1 MENSFLT
8 TIPTDFFVFGIS
20 CLVALAVIRVYMSIA
35 FRLKIIDK
43 PNERS
48 SHTTPI
54 ILGGGVV
61 FPIVLVFGSFFLHLR
76 DNWFILGLFLVSS
89 ISFIDDRRPLPTW
102 LRLGFHLGGVTAM
115 LYGLGFWNEGW
126 IFMIAAYVL
135 VIGWLNAFNF
145 MDGINGITALYA
157 LSMSGTALLIYNQ
170 YGRDLRLYNDVHQLL
185 ILGISAL
192 LAFAFFNVRKRAR
205 CFAGDVG
212 SVSMGLFLAFIMLPI
227 VINISWAFVGLAMVY
242 GIDAIF
248 TIISRIIRKEN
259 IFEAH
264 RTHLYQYLANEMKWG
279 HLKVSF
285 TYFAVQ
291 LLINAILI
299 WGYEVQIHQGVLFF
313 STAIPVS
320 IFYLAIR
327 KKVVNTIRAVDR

>member
-170 YGRDLRLYNDVHQLL
+170 YGRELRLYNDVHQLL

-248 TIISRIIRKEN
+248 TIVSRIMRKEN

-299 WGYEVQIHQGVLFF
+299 WGYNMQVHQGVLFF
-313 STAIPVS
+313 STAIPLG
-320 IFYLAIR
+320 ILYLIIR
-327 KKVVNTIRAVDR
+327 QKVVNTIRAVDR

>member
-227 VINISWAFVGLAMVY
+227 VINISWAFVGLAVVY

>member
-1 MENSFLT
+1 MEWQLGPTKNSFVVDMLLLM
-8 TIPTDFFVFGIS
+8 FVVSF
-20 CLVALAVIRVYMSIA
+20 VILIVYMRIA
-35 FRLKIIDK
+35 NKYNIIDK

-48 SHTTPI
+48 SHTSPI

-61 FPIVLVFGSFFLHLR
+61 FPIVLVFGSLFLHLR
-76 DNWFILGLFLVSS
+76 DSWFILGLFLVSL

-102 LRLGFHLGGVTAM
+102 LRLAFHLGGVTAM

-157 LSMSGTALLIYNQ
+157 LSMSGTALLIYNL
-170 YGRDLRLYNDVHQLL
+170 YGRDLRLYHDVHQLL

-192 LAFAFFNVRKRAR
+192 LAFAYFNVRKRAR

-212 SVSMGLFLAFIMLPI
+212 SVSMGLFLAFVMLPI

-248 TIISRIIRKEN
+248 TILSRIMRKEN

-264 RTHLYQYLANEMKWG
+264 RTHLYQYLANELKWG

-285 TYFAVQ
+285 TYFTVQ

-299 WGYEVQIHQGVLFF
+299 WGYEAEIHQGVLFF
-313 STAIPVS
+313 STSIPVG
-320 IFYLAIR
+320 IGYLIIR
-327 KKVVNTIRAVDR
+327 NKVVSRISLS